1 VLNWNEQAMEF
12 YQDLGAVPMDEWTT
26 FRLTGEALERLA
38 SPGESHQQDELSP
51 VKKVVSPAAPI
62 REPRHA

>member
-26 FRLTGEALERLA
+26 FRLTGAALENLA
-38 SPGESHQQDELSP
+38 SGDVRRS
-51 VKKVVSPAAPI
+51 AAI